1 MVLGLAAVFL
11 SLLLLFVPKVVDSL
25 WGHWEEKEK
34 ERGKRNNSKIAEKC
48 A

>member
-25 WGHWEEKEK
+25 WGHWEEKE
-34 ERGKRNNSKIAEKC
+34 RGKRNNSKIAEKC